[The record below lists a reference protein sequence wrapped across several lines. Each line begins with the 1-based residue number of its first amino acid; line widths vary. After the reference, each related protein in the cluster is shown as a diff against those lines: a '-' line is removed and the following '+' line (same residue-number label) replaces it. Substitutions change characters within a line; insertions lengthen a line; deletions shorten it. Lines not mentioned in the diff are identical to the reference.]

1 MVVRLALFMSA
12 NTKNSQMKH
21 FPYPKSCIIH
31 RSDIYNLQIRK
42 KHLKNEK
49 NSLEKLTFQNMP
61 LPNNFQY

>member
-31 RSDIYNLQIRK
+31 GSDIYNLQIRK
-42 KHLKNEK
+42 KHLKNEQELK
-49 NSLEKLTFQNMP
+49 FTFQNMP
-61 LPNNFQY
+61 LLSNFQY